1 MSQQN
6 VEIVRRANEAFNR
19 GDIEGCLAF
28 YDEDVEV
35 EDLMNAPDQP
45 RVTRGMHELR
55 QTVTAWKEG
64 FDEFRGEIVELVE
77 KGHHVVCVTDYY
89 GKGREGPT
97 MRLRVTDVVEV
108 RDGKIV
114 RGTFGYENRRDALEA
129 VGLSAQD
136 AHADS

>member
-1 MSQQN
+1 MSREN

-28 YDEDVEV
+28 YNENVEV

-45 RVTRGMHELR
+45 RVTRGIHELR
-55 QTVTAWKEG
+55 QTVAAWKEG
-64 FDEFRGEIVELVE
+64 FDEFRGEIVELIE
-77 KGHHVVCVTDYY
+77 NGHHVVCVTDYF

-97 MRLRVTDVVEV
+97 MRQRVADVFQL

-114 RGTFGYENRRDALEA
+114 RGTFGYENLREALEA
-129 VGLSAQD
+129 VGLSEQD